1 MSPEFRLRP
10 SLSALDWRQNLPH
23 GVWCRR
29 SFRPSLSDR
38 VLSHAPDAR
47 HPVSPEFRLRPSLSG
62 ASVRAGSPRGR
73 EVSPEFRLRPS
84 LSDVADERLHTAVKS
99 VAGVQAPA
107 FVERRIRCLGTD
119 QVCAELQGRTK
130 DEAHLSLASAIE
142 LILVQSCDRCRGS
155 RPPPRRS
162 PESPGTEDPPGA
174 VHTGHRRLTG
184 PRPSRSPWSATGD
197 VPEFT
202 LCRVF
207 ERARAAGRPGSPAC
221 GSPRG
226 EGGTGRW
233 SVPIR

>member
-1 MSPEFRLRP
+1 MRDYF
-10 SLSALDWRQNLPH
+10 
-23 GVWCRR
+23 
-29 SFRPSLSDR
+29 
-38 VLSHAPDAR
+38 
-47 HPVSPEFRLRPSLSG
+47 
-62 ASVRAGSPRGR
+62 AG
-73 EVSPEFRLRPS
+73 
-84 LSDVADERLHTAVKS
+84 

-130 DEAHLSLASAIE
+130 DEARLSLASAIE

-197 VPEFT
+197 VPEYTFRSGRASQSRGGAFRAT
-202 LCRVF
+202 VLLPIMAVYRKLSGDQDEWRGRVPLSTS
-207 ERARAAGRPGSPAC
+207 RRLQTIGHAAH
-221 GSPRG
+221 
-226 EGGTGRW
+226 
-233 SVPIR
+233 